1 MGSRISR
8 RRFLTVAGG
17 VATAIPLG
25 SVGDATGEQLGSQE
39 HAATPSNHPDRIVDM
54 HIHFDEKNSNFISD
68 LVTLAQRINLTA
80 CLLTPYPHRVQVAE
94 AAKQYPKQIV
104 HSALLI

>member
-54 HIHFDEKNSNFISD
+54 HIHFDEKNSNFITRSGD
-68 LVTLAQRINLTA
+68 AG
-80 CLLTPYPHRVQVAE
+80 
-94 AAKQYPKQIV
+94 AADKSYGLPAHSIFSSCTGRRSSKAVPKTNCSIR
-104 HSALLI
+104 LC